1 METNN
6 EEKNKVKAKKHL
18 VKDISIIAT
27 FLALLIASTFI
38 RIPMPFG
45 DYLTLQLEI
54 VILIG
59 FILGPTRALIT
70 TSLYVFM
77 GIIGIPVF
85 AAGGGISY
93 IFRPS
98 FGYMYGFIIASFVV
112 GILSTKVKKMNI
124 LKSILI
130 ALLGIILIYICG
142 YIHKYIIYNFYLE
155 NESLPLTEIILST
168 MAFEVPKDLILG
180 LLCGVISIKLR
191 KIYLKIY
198 NQQS

>member
-1 METNN
+1 METNK
-6 EEKNKVKAKKHL
+6 EEKKNKKSHKNL
-18 VKDISIIAT
+18 IKDISIIAT
-27 FLALLIASTFI
+27 FLALLVVSTFI

-77 GIIGIPVF
+77 GLIGIPVF

-130 ALLGIILIYICG
+130 ALLGIVLIYICG

-155 NESLPLTEIILST
+155 NESLPLKEIILST

-191 KIYLKIY
+191 KVYLKIY